1 MVEWYLLNHLEVT
14 CSHVTSSGQENVN
27 GNESLLGEALESTRA
42 IHSFILS
49 QVMLPDYL
57 NIHTW
62 SREPP
67 ADPMYGHIS

>member
-14 CSHVTSSGQENVN
+14 CRHETSSGQGNVS

-42 IHSFILS
+42 IHGFILS
-49 QVMLPDYL
+49 QVMFPDYL
-57 NIHTW
+57 NIQTR